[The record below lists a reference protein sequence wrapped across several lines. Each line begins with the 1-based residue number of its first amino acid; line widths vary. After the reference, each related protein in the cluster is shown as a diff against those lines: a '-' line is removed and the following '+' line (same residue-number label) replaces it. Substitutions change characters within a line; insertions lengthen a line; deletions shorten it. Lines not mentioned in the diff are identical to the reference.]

1 MPISVTFDVRCGRWR
16 ASRGFLPQGRGA
28 AYFGVKESRLLSDSR
43 LSARLSF
50 VCETI
55 RGRCVRDLSLLGGV
69 CARAPRAALGQRYPC

>member
-50 VCETI
+50 CYVRPSEGAVCAI
-55 RGRCVRDLSLLGGV
+55 SRFSAVCVRER
-69 CARAPRAALGQRYPC
+69 RAPR